1 MPLSPYAE
9 RLISEYLSKAT
20 RRGRLSPE
28 SSKDYRR
35 VLRYIF
41 SSLDIA
47 GLEWRPSRVGEKE
60 IDFIRNDM
68 FPCAKPETVRWY
80 LSIFNGML
88 KQADNDVVEKMLLG
102 WPQNVRT
109 NVDWLTPHEALALI
123 RSAVGVERPVIHL
136 ELRLWFRRIEVRRL
150 RTQDIKEDLFD
161 VHGKGRCGG
170 KWRSVAWGPD
180 TLAVLMEW
188 ETERERMIEDA
199 QALDPNAFVPEQ
211 WIIYRRGKH
220 LGAYG
225 NTAVDNIVASA
236 ARRAGIERSVS
247 NHTLRRTGGRI
258 AYYAGVPLVEIMEG
272 MGHSSEKQTIRYLGL
287 RVDELKRAQEKIY
300 VYLQEIE
307 KEKDGSETPRR
318 MPERRISR

>member
-1 MPLSPYAE
+1 MLSPYAA

-20 RRGRLSPE
+20 RRGRLSEE
-28 SSKDYRR
+28 SAKDYRR

-41 SSLDIA
+41 CSLDTA
-47 GLEWRPSRVGEKE
+47 GLEWRPGKVGEKE

-88 KQADNDVVEKMLLG
+88 RQADNDVVEKMLLG

-150 RTQDIKEDLFD
+150 RTQDIKEELFD

-188 ETERERMIEDA
+188 ETEREKMIEQA
-199 QALDPNAFVPEQ
+199 RALDPMTWVPDQ
-211 WIIYRRGKH
+211 WIIYRRGKT

-236 ARRAGIERSVS
+236 ARRAGIERGVS

-272 MGHSSEKQTIRYLGL
+272 MGHTTEKQTIRYLGL
-287 RVDELKRAQEKIY
+287 RVDELKKAQEKIY
-300 VYLQEIE
+300 AYLQEIE
-307 KEKDGSETPRR
+307 KEMKGSETPRR
-318 MPERRISR
+318 EPERRISR

>member
-1 MPLSPYAE
+1 MALSAYAE
-9 RLISEYLSKAT
+9 RLISEHLSKAM

-28 SSKDYRR
+28 SAKDYRR

-88 KQADNDVVEKMLLG
+88 KQADNDVVEKMMLG

-123 RSAVGVERPVIHL
+123 KAAEGVERPVIHL

-150 RTQDIKEDLFD
+150 RAQDIKEDLFD

-180 TLAVLMEW
+180 TLAVLLEW
-188 ETERERMIEDA
+188 EEQRERMIEEA
-199 QALDPNAFVPEQ
+199 RALNTRAAVPEQ
-211 WIIYRRGKH
+211 WIIYRKGRS

-225 NTAVDNIVASA
+225 DTAIDNIVASA
-236 ARRAGIERSVS
+236 ARRAGIERGVS

-272 MGHSSEKQTIRYLGL
+272 MGHTTEKQTIRYLGL
-287 RVDELKRAQEKIY
+287 RVDELKKAQERIY
-300 VYLQEIE
+300 AYLQDLE
-307 KEKDGSETPRR
+307 KEKDGRELPRPV
-318 MPERRISR
+318 PERRISR